1 MGEER
6 IEGLHPFC
14 CRKDGLVDW
23 LMTVFSKVE
32 NPGNGL
38 VRNLAVVC
46 ECVHF

>member
-1 MGEER
+1 MGRGRELKGY
-6 IEGLHPFC
+6 ILLC

-38 VRNLAVVC
+38 QGTGSGL
-46 ECVHF
+46 